1 MKMQRFIQSI
11 NSIIATVTSPN
22 RLKAV
27 LHKPLYANALHL
39 LINYVVTEAIGFVFW
54 MVATRIYTAENVG
67 LGSAAI
73 SATQLLAMISLL
85 GMNMALVRFLTDAG
99 EKANELINSCLT
111 IGGFAAMIAG
121 VVFLLGVGVW
131 SPALILIL
139 QNGIY
144 FAAFVIFSM
153 ATTVLSM
160 FNHIFIADRRS
171 GFVTIQNTIASML
184 KVGLVIILFLFGD
197 SFGVFNASGIAILI
211 SILIGYFVLL
221 PKIRPGYHASFVIRK
236 DIVKKI
242 FNFSLLNYFSNL
254 LWETPRLILP
264 IMVLNLLSA
273 EQNAYFYIAWALAG
287 ILRAIPMAVSL
298 SLFAEG
304 SYDAKLLNATIW
316 RSLKIIL
323 ILLLPAVALML
334 AMGDK
339 LLLLF
344 GRSYSQYGTN
354 LLWLMAIAALPVAVN
369 YMYIA
374 VKRIEKRLKGVLLLT
389 TFVAIV
395 TLGLSWVLLPQM
407 GLPGAGV
414 AWLIAQGI
422 AAVVIVINWISKRTQ
437 TS

>member
-1 MKMQRFIQSI
+1 
-11 NSIIATVTSPN
+11 
-22 RLKAV
+22 
-27 LHKPLYANALHL
+27 
-39 LINYVVTEAIGFVFW
+39 
-54 MVATRIYTAENVG
+54 
-67 LGSAAI
+67 
-73 SATQLLAMISLL
+73 
-85 GMNMALVRFLTDAG
+85 
-99 EKANELINSCLT
+99 
-111 IGGFAAMIAG
+111 
-121 VVFLLGVGVW
+121 
-131 SPALILIL
+131 
-139 QNGIY
+139 
-144 FAAFVIFSM
+144 
-153 ATTVLSM
+153 
-160 FNHIFIADRRS
+160 
-171 GFVTIQNTIASML
+171 
-184 KVGLVIILFLFGD
+184 
-197 SFGVFNASGIAILI
+197 
-211 SILIGYFVLL
+211 
-221 PKIRPGYHASFVIRK
+221 
-236 DIVKKI
+236 
-242 FNFSLLNYFSNL
+242 LLNYFSNL

>member
-1 MKMQRFIQSI
+1 M
-11 NSIIATVTSPN
+11 
-22 RLKAV
+22 KAV
-27 LHKPLYANALHL
+27 LRKPLYANSLHL
-39 LINYVVTEAIGFVFW
+39 LTNYAVTEAIGFVFW
-54 MVATRIYTAENVG
+54 MIATRLYTPENVG

-85 GMNMALVRFLTDAG
+85 GLNMALVRFLTDAG
-99 EKANELINSCLT
+99 EKANELINSCLM

-131 SPALILIL
+131 SPALTFIL

-144 FAAFVIFSM
+144 FTAFVIFSM

-171 GFVTIQNTIASML
+171 GLVTIQNTIASML
-184 KVGLVIILFLFGD
+184 KVGLVIILFLLGD
-197 SFGVFNASGIAILI
+197 SFGVFNASGIAILLAI
-211 SILIGYFVLL
+211 IVGYFLLL
-221 PKIRPGYHASFVIRK
+221 PKIRPGYDASFVIRK
-236 DIVKKI
+236 DILKKI
-242 FNFSLLNYFSNL
+242 FNFSSLNYFSNL
-254 LWETPRLILP
+254 LWEAPRLILP
-264 IMVLNLLSA
+264 IMVLNLLNP

-304 SYDAKLLNATIW
+304 SYDAKSLNATIW
-316 RSLKIIL
+316 RSLKTIL
-323 ILLLPAVALML
+323 FLLLPAVALML
-334 AMGDK
+334 AIGDK

-354 LLWLMAIAALPVAVN
+354 LLWLMVVAALPVAVN

-389 TFVAIV
+389 AFVAIV

-422 AAVVIVINWISKRTQ
+422 AAVVIIVNWINKRTKTEQ
-437 TS
+437 C